1 MSGRKSK
8 RKGYRIE
15 NLLVKKHEAEGLPC
29 WRVPLSGAIGGSL
42 HGDLKLGPRKEWT
55 AEVKARSTGEGWKT
69 MERWM
74 AGCEVM
80 FLHRDRSE
88 PLVVMSWDTY
98 SELMQ
103 VYCERSGDQALN
115 APPSPVGTTDNLGD
129 RKGDGV

>member
-1 MSGRKSK
+1 
-8 RKGYRIE
+8 
-15 NLLVKKHEAEGLPC
+15 
-29 WRVPLSGAIGGSL
+29 
-42 HGDLKLGPRKEWT
+42 
-55 AEVKARSTGEGWKT
+55 